1 MKETSAFE
9 EFETK
14 AHFIRKRNLLPV
26 WIKIF
31 VWLFLIGGALCVSFL
46 IFGIFSNKIDLSLYG
61 IDANHPYT
69 VPGLIVS
76 FLFIYKGIVAYG
88 LWFEQKWAPQAAII
102 DAVIGIAVCIIMMIL
117 PFILPDD
124 NFFTLRLELI
134 PLYFYLVK
142 MREIKQTWE
151 NL

>member
-14 AHFIRKRNLLPV
+14 AHFIRRRNLLPV

-88 LWFEQKWAPQAAII
+88 LGSNKN
-102 DAVIGIAVCIIMMIL
+102 G
-117 PFILPDD
+117 
-124 NFFTLRLELI
+124 LRKRLL
-134 PLYFYLVK
+134 L
-142 MREIKQTWE
+142 MRSSV
-151 NL
+151 LRSVLL